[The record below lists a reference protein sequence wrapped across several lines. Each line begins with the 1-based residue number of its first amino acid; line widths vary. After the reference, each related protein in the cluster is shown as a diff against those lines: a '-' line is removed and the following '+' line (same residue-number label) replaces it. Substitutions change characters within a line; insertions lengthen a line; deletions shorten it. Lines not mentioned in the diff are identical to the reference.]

1 MTRDLINWQY
11 CRDPNDINKAI
22 INLDSN
28 WEGLIDASQII
39 SITYDTNHGCYVVFW
54 TVNDTEERELVVER
68 LRQARNKKSSTA
80 KTQEPTT
87 QQVSEDN

>member
-22 INLDSN
+22 INLDSD

-39 SITYDTNHGCYVVFW
+39 SITYDTNFGCYVVFW
-54 TVNDTEERELVVER
+54 TVNDTEERELAAER
-68 LRQARNKKSSTA
+68 MRRARNKKSSTA
-80 KTQEPTT
+80 KTQEPT
-87 QQVSEDN
+87 V